1 MTSDIRVQQA
11 RQHQRDALGA
21 DGSARRHR
29 EQRDRLLR
37 QVYAEGEV
45 TLEQLAHQVGMTKA
59 AVAKVITPQI
69 R

>member
-11 RQHQRDALGA
+11 RQHQREALGA

-29 EQRDRLLR
+29 EQRDQLLR
-37 QVYAEGEV
+37 QIYAEGNV
-45 TLEQLAHQVGMTKA
+45 TLERLAVQVGMTKA
-59 AVAKVITPQI
+59 AVAKVITPQV